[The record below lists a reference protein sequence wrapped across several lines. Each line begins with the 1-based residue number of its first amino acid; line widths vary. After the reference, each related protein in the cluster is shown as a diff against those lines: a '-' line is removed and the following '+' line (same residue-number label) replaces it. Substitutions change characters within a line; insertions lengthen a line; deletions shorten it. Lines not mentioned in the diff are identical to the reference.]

1 MVGAPGR
8 RGVSKMEDQPHAIQC
23 IRNLPFFIAGPASF
37 VPSRR
42 CTLAAPLP
50 YLVYG

>member
-1 MVGAPGR
+1 
-8 RGVSKMEDQPHAIQC
+8 MEDQPHAIQC

-50 YLVYG
+50 YLGVQLNVEAKKTAQR